1 MAQPSEEPYHCRR
14 AGKAALGAP
23 AEERALRARVQD
35 FARRAE
41 LVQVLLSS
49 LVPASLDDL
58 ATDEKVGRRVRVGPE
73 VVGEVEQAP
82 APGGP
87 RWPGD

>member
-1 MAQPSEEPYHCRR
+1 M
-14 AGKAALGAP
+14 
-23 AEERALRARVQD
+23 QD

-58 ATDEKVGRRVRVGPE
+58 ATDEKVGWRLWVGLE
-73 VVGEVEQAP
+73 IVGEGEQAP
-82 APGGP
+82 TPGGP
-87 RWPGD
+87 RWSPGGTDERCTRELVL